1 MYKLLR
7 KGNNYKSK
15 MYYFCSTIQ
24 PSVQMN
30 RTIEITRRSSVFV
43 GRADELLPE
52 LLPDKRVIAIS
63 DSNIDRCHHQL
74 LSPYEHILI
83 GIGEQSKTLVTVE
96 RVFRALMEMNADR
109 NCFILGIGGG
119 IVTDVAGFVAS
130 TYMRGVDFGFVST
143 TLLGQVDASI
153 GGKNGVNVSGYKNIA
168 GSFNQPHF
176 VVCDVAMLSTL
187 SDREFRAGLAEI
199 IKTAIIGDEPLFRLL
214 ENTEFERLR
223 KDEAL
228 LRRIVESAVRV
239 KAAIVAAD
247 ERESGMRR
255 KLNLGHTIAHAIEKS
270 IRGINHGEA
279 VAIGLKFMSS
289 VAERMGVIDNGDA
302 GRIASV
308 LDRFGF
314 DTALPADMRKLLKA
328 IRKDKKRDGD
338 SLHLIVPAA
347 IGDVR
352 DYTFT
357 FGEVEA
363 LFL

>member
-1 MYKLLR
+1 
-7 KGNNYKSK
+7 

-30 RTIEITRRSSVFV
+30 RTIEITRRSNVFV
-43 GRADELLPE
+43 GRAEDLLPE
-52 LLPDKRVIAIS
+52 LLPDGRVIVIS
-63 DSNIDRCHHQL
+63 DSNIDRCYHRL
-74 LSPYEHILI
+74 LSSYEHILI
-83 GIGEQSKTLVTVE
+83 GIGEQSKTFVTVDK
-96 RVFRALMEMNADR
+96 VFRALMEIGADR

-143 TLLGQVDASI
+143 TLLGQVDASV
-153 GGKNGVNVSGYKNIA
+153 GGKNGVNVGGYKNIA

-176 VVCDVAMLSTL
+176 VVCDISMLSTL
-187 SDREFRAGLAEI
+187 PDREFRAGLAEI
-199 IKTAIIGDEPLFRLL
+199 IKAAIIGDADLFGLL
-214 ENTEFERLR
+214 ENTAFDRLR
-223 KDEAL
+223 KDEEL
-228 LRRIVESAVRV
+228 LCRVVESSIRV

-247 ERESGMRR
+247 ERESGVRR

-270 IRGINHGEA
+270 VRGVNHGEA
-279 VAIGLKFMSS
+279 VAIGLRYMAS
-289 VAERMGVIDNGDA
+289 VAERMGVLGEEDA
-302 GRIASV
+302 KRIASV
-308 LDRFGF
+308 LDWFGF

-352 DYTFT
+352 DYTFA

>member
-1 MYKLLR
+1 
-7 KGNNYKSK
+7 

-30 RTIEITRRSSVFV
+30 RTIEITRRSNVYA
-43 GRADELLPE
+43 GRAEELLPK
-52 LLPDKRVIAIS
+52 LLPDRRVIVVS
-63 DSNIDRCHHQL
+63 DSNIDRCCHRL
-74 LSPYEHILI
+74 LAQYEHILI

-109 NCFILGIGGG
+109 NCFILGVGGG

-143 TLLGQVDASI
+143 TLLGQVDASV
-153 GGKNGVNVSGYKNIA
+153 GGKNGVNVGGYKNIA
-168 GSFNQPHF
+168 GTFNQPHF
-176 VVCDVAMLSTL
+176 VICDVAMLSTL
-187 SDREFRAGLAEI
+187 PDREFRAGLAEI
-199 IKTAIIGDEPLFRLL
+199 VKAAIIGDEPLFRLL
-214 ENTEFERLR
+214 EDATFERLR
-223 KDEAL
+223 KDEDL
-228 LRRIVESAVRV
+228 LRGIVESSIRV

-247 ERESGMRR
+247 ERESGERR

-270 IRGINHGEA
+270 VRGINHGEA
-279 VAIGLKFMSS
+279 VAAGLAFM
-289 VAERMGVIDNGDA
+289 ATLACRMGVLDCGDA
-302 GRIASV
+302 KRV
-308 LDRFGF
+308 TTLLDRFGF
-314 DTALPADMRKLLKA
+314 DTTLPADMRKLLKA
-328 IRKDKKRDGD
+328 ISKDKKRDGG

-357 FGEVEA
+357 FEEIEA

>member
-1 MYKLLR
+1 
-7 KGNNYKSK
+7 

-119 IVTDVAGFVAS
+119 VVTDVAGFVAS

-153 GGKNGVNVSGYKNIA
+153 GGKNGVNVGGYKNIA
-168 GSFNQPHF
+168 GSFNQPGF

-228 LRRIVESAVRV
+228 LRRTVESAVRV

-279 VAIGLKFMSS
+279 VAIGLKFMAS
-289 VAERMGVIDNGDA
+289 VAERMGVIDNVDA
-302 GRIASV
+302 KRIVSV

-347 IGDVR
+347 VGDVR

>member
-1 MYKLLR
+1 
-7 KGNNYKSK
+7 

-30 RTIEITRRSSVFV
+30 RTIHITRRSDVFV
-43 GRADELLPE
+43 GRAEELLPE
-52 LLPDKRVIAIS
+52 LLPARRVIVIS
-63 DSNIDRCHHQL
+63 DSNIDRCHHRL
-74 LSPYEHILI
+74 VSSYEHILI

-96 RVFRALMEMNADR
+96 KVFRALMDMNADR
-109 NCFILGIGGG
+109 TCFILGVGGG

-143 TLLGQVDASI
+143 TLLGQVDASV
-153 GGKNGVNVSGYKNIA
+153 GGKNGVNVGGYKNIA
-168 GSFNQPHF
+168 GTFNQPQF
-176 VVCDVAMLSTL
+176 VVCDTSMLATL
-187 SDREFRAGLAEI
+187 PDREFRAGLAEI
-199 IKTAIIGDEPLFRLL
+199 IKAAIIGDEPLFRLL
-214 ENTEFERLR
+214 ENTEFDRLR
-223 KDEAL
+223 KDEEL
-228 LRRIVESAVRV
+228 LRGVVESAIRA

-247 ERESGMRR
+247 EREGGVRR
-255 KLNLGHTIAHAIEKS
+255 KLNLGHTIAHAIEKTV
-270 IRGINHGEA
+270 RGINHGEA
-279 VAIGLKFMSS
+279 VAIGLGYMAS
-289 VAERMGVIDNGDA
+289 VAERMGILGKGDA
-302 GRIASV
+302 GRVVSV

-328 IRKDKKRDGD
+328 IKKDKKRDGD

-352 DYTFT
+352 DYTLT